1 MNDNGSLATK
11 LEGALA
17 PGARPPRLAMFA
29 GDTLI
34 YRVAAGV
41 CVAALPA
48 VTLAD
53 WLTRGAINWVRI
65 ATLLVILG
73 ISLACIVLARRG
85 MWDTAG
91 AMLLGTIWLCTTFYC
106 LHSGYGMH
114 SAMVL
119 LYLPCLLYAMLFFG
133 SAFAIIVYLL
143 TLAALG
149 GLYAAEETGRIG
161 GMHAFLATGGNFN
174 YLVGAIAACTGT
186 LVGGLA
192 YQRRVLAE
200 AGRLAADA
208 QANRAAADAL
218 REAHAAREQAASRLA
233 GTNAEL
239 SARATARAREAD
251 ELRRVSDAIQRTL
264 SDDFEAAVRRLH
276 DLTATAADPEVA
288 AALARLDALCTALR
302 ELGEVGRHALRRE
315 NLDLGALAREAA
327 ARAWSPSL
335 QQRAR
340 LEIESRLEAHGDP
353 LLLQALLE
361 HLLSAAM
368 RADDPEPEP
377 VLRLGRGSQDGR
389 MFYYLHRQ
397 SDAEDRRQRS
407 VSHTP
412 ERRARKEAEALWLA
426 IARRIA
432 ERHGG
437 DLDVASTES
446 RSFLV
451 RFTLDGAADPAPP
464 ARQ

>member
-1 MNDNGSLATK
+1 MTDNGSLASK

-65 ATLLVILG
+65 ATVLVILG
-73 ISLACIVLARRG
+73 VSLACIMLARRG

-91 AMLLGTIWLCTTFYC
+91 AMLLGTIWLCTTVYC
-106 LHSGYGMH
+106 LHTGYGMH

-133 SAFAIIVYLL
+133 SGFAIVVYLL

-174 YLVGAIAACTGT
+174 YLVGAIAACPGT

-208 QANRAAADAL
+208 QSNRAAAD
-218 REAHAAREQAASRLA
+218 
-233 GTNAEL
+233 
-239 SARATARAREAD
+239 
-251 ELRRVSDAIQRTL
+251 
-264 SDDFEAAVRRLH
+264 
-276 DLTATAADPEVA
+276 
-288 AALARLDALCTALR
+288 ALR

-315 NLDLGALAREAA
+315 ALDLGALAREAA

-335 QQRAR
+335 RGRAR
-340 LEIESRLEAHGDP
+340 LEVEANLDAHGDP
-353 LLLQALLE
+353 LLLQVLLG
-361 HLLSAAM
+361 HLLSAAL
-368 RADDPEPEP
+368 RDSDPEPGP
-377 VLRLGRGSQDGR
+377 VLRLGRGSQEGR
-389 MFYYLHRQ
+389 MFYYLHREA
-397 SDAEDRRQRS
+397 DAEDRRQPS
-407 VSHTP
+407 VSHSP

-432 ERHGG
+432 EPHGG
-437 DLDVASTES
+437 DLEVASAET

-451 RFTLDGAADPAPP
+451 RFSLG
-464 ARQ
+464 